1 MAILSNNLPTISH
14 GRTLGLAVS
23 SQALWKQ
30 PIRTKLSPRV
40 VPTSVYWSFL
50 FFVVTLPFE
59 SAPLEFTSDSL
70 SLAKISGLLFFAC
83 YIWHNNPMF
92 KTPLDPPPA
101 FWWFLGYV
109 GVYVLHGLFIDG
121 VYLWQYLGRLLT
133 LTQLLALFW
142 LASRLLENHRI
153 ARHCVLGFAVSCS
166 ALSAG
171 MILGLPGFSTTI
183 LSNANIARE
192 TALGFD
198 ANGLAT
204 LLAVA
209 AVMLIGLRLNTA
221 FKHFVSKTA
230 LLVLALPLLVA
241 IIQTGSRTGMGVF
254 VIGCLIYLIPYYRAA
269 RKTTAFWLAGLGIA
283 SMVLLVLHDPNSLVR
298 WRQAVGEGHLSGRE
312 TIAPIAIGM
321 IAEQP
326 ILGWKPVEYQYELAR
341 RLGLI
346 WERKDA
352 HNLYMHLLLEVG
364 LLGAVPFVIG
374 LYICGRA
381 AWRGRRRN
389 LGLMPLACLTTVLVA
404 NLFLTQLQVKWL
416 WLILALTVGPQAFA
430 TRAGRGRLVLTS
442 RVRRSIA

>member
-1 MAILSNNLPTISH
+1 MAVLSNNFPTVPR
-14 GRTLGLAVS
+14 GRTSGVDIS
-23 SQALWKQ
+23 VQALWKRPMRRPFSQ
-30 PIRTKLSPRV
+30 GV
-40 VPTSVYWSFL
+40 VPKSVYWSFL

-59 SAPLEFTSDSL
+59 SAPLEFTSESL

-92 KTPLDPPPA
+92 KRTQDPPAA

-121 VYLWQYLGRLLT
+121 VFFRQYLGRLLT
-133 LTQLLALFW
+133 LIQLLVLFW
-142 LASRLLENHRI
+142 LTTRLLENRRI
-153 ARHCVLGFAVSCS
+153 ARHCALVFAGSC
-166 ALSAG
+166 AAVGAG

-183 LSNANIARE
+183 LSSANIERE

-209 AVMLIGLRLNTA
+209 AVMLIGLTLNIA

-254 VIGCLIYLIPYYRAA
+254 VVGCLIYLIPYYRAA
-269 RKTTAFWLAGLGIA
+269 RKTTEFLLAGLGVA
-283 SMVLLVLHDPNSLVR
+283 SMVFLVLHDPNSVVR
-298 WRQAVGEGHLSGRE
+298 WRQAVDEGHLSGRE
-312 TIAPIAIGM
+312 TIAPTAIAM
-321 IAEQP
+321 IAERP

-364 LLGAVPFVIG
+364 LLGAVPFLVG

-381 AWRGRRRN
+381 AWKDRTGS

-404 NLFLTQLQVKWL
+404 NLFLTQLQVKWV
-416 WLILALTVGPQAFA
+416 WLILALTVGPQALA
-430 TRAGRGRLVLTS
+430 TRVRHRRVVLTS
-442 RVRRSIA
+442 RARRSVA

>member
-1 MAILSNNLPTISH
+1 MAVLSNNVPTIPR
-14 GRTLGLAVS
+14 GRTSGVGIALRAVWNQPTRTTL
-23 SQALWKQ
+23 SQ
-30 PIRTKLSPRV
+30 SV
-40 VPTSVYWSFL
+40 VPKSVYWSFL

-59 SAPLEFTSDSL
+59 SAPLDFTSESL
-70 SLAKISGLLFFAC
+70 SLAKVSGLLFFAC

-92 KTPLDPPPA
+92 KRTQDPPAA

-121 VYLWQYLGRLLT
+121 VYFWQYLGRLLT
-133 LTQLLALFW
+133 LIQLLVLFW
-142 LASRLLENHRI
+142 LTTRLLESPRI
-153 ARHCVLGFAVSCS
+153 ARHCVLAFAGSCS
-166 ALSAG
+166 ALGVG
-171 MILGLPGFSTTI
+171 MIFGLPGFSTTI
-183 LSNANIARE
+183 LSNANIERE

-269 RKTTAFWLAGLGIA
+269 RKTTAFLLGGLGIA
-283 SMVLLVLHDPNSLVR
+283 SMVYLVLHDPNSLVR
-298 WRQAVGEGHLSGRE
+298 WRQAVDEGQLSGRE
-312 TIAPIAIGM
+312 KIAPTAIAM
-321 IAEQP
+321 IKEQP
-326 ILGWKPVEYQYELAR
+326 ILGWKPVEYQYELGR

-364 LLGAVPFVIG
+364 LLGAVPFLIG

-381 AWRGRRRN
+381 AWRDRRGN

-416 WLILALTVGPQAFA
+416 WLILALTVGPQAVA
-430 TRAGRGRLVLTS
+430 MRARNRRVVLTS
-442 RVRRSIA
+442 RLRRSIA